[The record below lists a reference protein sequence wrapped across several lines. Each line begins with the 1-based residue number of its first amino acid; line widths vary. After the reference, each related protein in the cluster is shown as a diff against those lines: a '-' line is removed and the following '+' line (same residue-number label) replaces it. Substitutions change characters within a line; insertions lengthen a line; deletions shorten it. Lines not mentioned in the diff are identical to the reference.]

1 MSIRPLGDSVLFQI
15 VFMALYTELIKTAQ
29 HFEKL
34 KTKTEND
41 ENETKSTICY
51 TLSEAICS
59 IDEDDKHTDLINAF
73 VQKGRERWLAQSSG
87 GGRAR
92 SSVSTAK
99 IEDVVAGKQPQTASN
114 GSPTTSF
121 GTQLDVETVGCIS
134 EVLASDILVSEVGRV
149 SLRVCYVYMKNN
161 KEWLFRQLGVLENE
175 MMDTSSKYDSIHGQE
190 IQETK
195 TNILKSMFFIGST
208 PFDQLLTGSLKI
220 DYLQWMQTPLSL
232 NVDRCWLHLSRR
244 FEFQENAKLSMADA
258 AMVATITKSVKGFV
272 TYNRNS
278 SSDEEEEN
286 A

>member
-1 MSIRPLGDSVLFQI
+1 
-15 VFMALYTELIKTAQ
+15 MALYTELIKAAQ
-29 HFEKL
+29 HYEKL
-34 KTKTEND
+34 KTNVEND
-41 ENETKSTICY
+41 ENETKCTTCY

-59 IDEDDKHTDLINAF
+59 IDEDDKHTDQINMF
-73 VQKGRERWLAQSSG
+73 IQKGRERWLAQSSG

-99 IEDVVAGKQPQTASN
+99 IEDVVAGNKPQTASN

-134 EVLASDILVSEVGRV
+134 EVMASDILVSEVGRV

-195 TNILKSMFFIGST
+195 TNILKSMFFIGPT

-278 SSDEEEEN
+278 SSDEEDV

>member
-1 MSIRPLGDSVLFQI
+1 
-15 VFMALYTELIKTAQ
+15 MALYTELIKTAQ

-34 KTKTEND
+34 KTNAEND
-41 ENETKSTICY
+41 ENEAKSTICY

-73 VQKGRERWLAQSSG
+73 VQRGRERWLAQSSG

-99 IEDVVAGKQPQTASN
+99 IEDVVSGKQPQTASN

-220 DYLQWMQTPLSL
+220 DYLQWMQSPLSL

-278 SSDEEEEN
+278 SSDEEE
-286 A
+286 AA